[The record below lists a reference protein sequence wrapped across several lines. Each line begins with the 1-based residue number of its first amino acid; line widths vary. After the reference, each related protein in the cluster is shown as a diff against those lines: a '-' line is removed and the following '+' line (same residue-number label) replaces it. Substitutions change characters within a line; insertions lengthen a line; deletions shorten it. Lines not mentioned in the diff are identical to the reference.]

1 MLLLAGIV
9 AAQEQSF
16 VVRVT
21 PGTYVLSVAEDGKAT
36 LSPVSVLTPD
46 GGAVTP
52 RPKPSPVETV
62 KEVSRKEYGAIGTV
76 GDDHREP
83 LAKKF
88 RAFAFGIRKGLIP
101 IEAVAIAEAAMVKDE
116 VGTADASKFTDWQ
129 NAYRK
134 AINAMRPV
142 TAEDLATQ
150 YEHVADGLA
159 NLAGF
164 NLAALLQILQF
175 LFELFD
181 KLGIG
186 IGS

>member
-1 MLLLAGIV
+1 M
-9 AAQEQSF
+9 
-16 VVRVT
+16 
-21 PGTYVLSVAEDGKAT
+21 
-36 LSPVSVLTPD
+36 
-46 GGAVTP
+46 
-52 RPKPSPVETV
+52 
-62 KEVSRKEYGAIGTV
+62 

-101 IEAVAIAEAAMVKDE
+101 LEAVAVAEAAMVKDE
-116 VGTADASKFTDWQ
+116 VGAGDASKFTDWQ

-134 AINAMRPV
+134 AINATRPV